1 MSSGHQLD
9 ERVRQLFKQT
19 YNYPPTAVAVA
30 PGRMNVIGEHTDYND
45 GFVLPAAIDR
55 FVAVAARQRRDGGIQ
70 LISDRY
76 SAPVTLEALPAVRRG
91 DWADYVIGVS
101 RQLDDRL
108 GPAGGFDLA
117 VASDLPVGSGL
128 SSSGALEV
136 ATAAALLASRGAE
149 LPALEVARLCQA
161 AENEFV
167 GARTGIMDQ
176 FAAALARAGNAMLL
190 DCRSLTF
197 QAEPLPDARFSW
209 LLADTRIKH
218 ELAGSTYNR
227 RREECEAAARS
238 LGLSSLRDATEAD
251 LDRLTDEVQRR
262 RARHVISE
270 NARVLAAADTLSRR
284 ATRSLGPLMYASH
297 ESLRNDFSVSSQEL
311 DSLVM
316 LAAEVSAVV
325 GARMMGGGFG
335 GCAII
340 LVESAGLEELE
351 DHLRDG
357 YQEQFHRA
365 PEFYRVR
372 TVDGALAAGR

>member
-9 ERVRQLFKQT
+9 ERVRQLFKET
-19 YNYPPTAVAVA
+19 YGYPPTAVAVA

-55 FVAVAARQRRDGGIQ
+55 FVAVAARPRRDANVQ
-70 LISDRY
+70 LVSDRY
-76 SAPVTLEALPAVRRG
+76 TAPVKLEALPPVRRG
-91 DWADYVIGVS
+91 DWADYVIGVA
-101 RQLDDRL
+101 RQLDDRV
-108 GPAGGFDLA
+108 GAGKGFDAA
-117 VASDLPVGSGL
+117 VASDLPAGSGL

-149 LPALEVARLCQA
+149 LPAVEVARLCQV

-167 GARTGIMDQ
+167 GAHTGIMDQ
-176 FAAALARAGNAMLL
+176 FTAAFARAGNAMLL
-190 DCRSLTF
+190 DCRSLSYET
-197 QAEPLPDARFSW
+197 EPLPDARYTW

-218 ELAGSTYNR
+218 ELAASTYNR
-227 RREECEAAARS
+227 RRAECEAAATS
-238 LGLSSLRDATEAD
+238 LGLTSLRDATEPD
-251 LDRLTDEVQRR
+251 LERLTDEVERR

-270 NARVLAAADTLSRR
+270 NARVLAAADALRRR
-284 ATRSLGPLMYASH
+284 ATRALGPLMYASH

-311 DSLVM
+311 DSMVM
-316 LAAEVSAVV
+316 LSAEVSSVV

-335 GCAII
+335 GCAIV

-372 TVDGALAAGR
+372 SVDGALATGR

>member
-1 MSSGHQLD
+1 MSSTHQLD
-9 ERVRQLFKQT
+9 ERVRQRFKEAFG
-19 YNYPPTAVAVA
+19 YPPTAVAVA

-55 FVAVAARQRRDGGIQ
+55 FVAVAARPRRDAQVQ
-70 LISDRY
+70 LVSDRY
-76 SAPVTLEALPAVRRG
+76 GAPVNFEALPSVRRR
-91 DWADYVIGVS
+91 DWSDYVIGVA
-101 RQLDDRL
+101 RQVDDRV
-108 GPAGGFDLA
+108 GGGKGFDAA

-136 ATAAALLASRGAE
+136 AAAVALLASRGAE
-149 LPALEVARLCQA
+149 LPAVEVARLCQA

-167 GARTGIMDQ
+167 GAHTGIMDQ
-176 FAAALARAGNAMLL
+176 FAAALSRAGNAILL
-190 DCRSLTF
+190 DCRSLTYD
-197 QAEPLPDARFSW
+197 AVPLPDARYAW
-209 LLADTRIKH
+209 LLTDTRIKH

-227 RREECEAAARS
+227 RRAECEAAARS
-238 LGLSSLRDATEAD
+238 LGLKSLRDATEAD
-251 LDRLTDEVQRR
+251 LERLTDEVQRQ

-270 NARVLAAADTLSRR
+270 NARVLAAADALRRR
-284 ATRSLGPLMYASH
+284 ATRALGPMLYASH

-316 LAAEVSAVV
+316 HSAKVSAVV

-335 GCAII
+335 GCAIV

-351 DHLRDG
+351 EHLRHG

-372 TVDGALAAGR
+372 SVDGALAAGR

>member
-9 ERVRQLFKQT
+9 ERVRQLFKET
-19 YNYPPTAVAVA
+19 HGYPPTAVAVA

-55 FVAVAARQRRDGGIQ
+55 FVAVAARPRRDANVH
-70 LISDRY
+70 LVSDRY
-76 SAPVTLEALPAVRRG
+76 SAPVKLEALPPVRRG
-91 DWADYVIGVS
+91 DWADYVIGVA
-101 RQLDDRL
+101 RQVDDRI
-108 GPAGGFDLA
+108 GAGKGFDAA

-149 LPALEVARLCQA
+149 LPAVEVARLCQA

-190 DCRSLTF
+190 DCRSLSY
-197 QAEPLPDARFSW
+197 EVVPLPDARYAW

-218 ELAGSTYNR
+218 ELATSTYNR
-227 RREECEAAARS
+227 RRAECEAAAAA
-238 LGLSSLRDATEAD
+238 LGLASLRDATDAD

-270 NARVLAAADTLSRR
+270 NARVLAAADALRRR
-284 ATRSLGPLMYASH
+284 ATRALGPLLYASH

-316 LAAEVSAVV
+316 LAAGVSSVI

-335 GCAII
+335 GCAIL
-340 LVESAGLEELE
+340 LVESAGLEALE

-372 TVDGALAAGR
+372 SVDGALAAGR

>member
-1 MSSGHQLD
+1 
-9 ERVRQLFKQT
+9 
-19 YNYPPTAVAVA
+19 
-30 PGRMNVIGEHTDYND
+30 MNVIGEHTDYND

-190 DCRSLTF
+190 DCRALSF

-227 RREECEAAARS
+227 RREECEAAAHS
-238 LGLSSLRDATEAD
+238 LDLPSLRDAA
-251 LDRLTDEVQRR
+251 EVQRR